1 MIIINLKRTRPPE
14 PIFQID
20 LSKFTGHRNRESDP
34 CLKYH
39 GWEMRYLLLFT
50 QSAHEMLT
58 RVQAPL
64 FDEPRVRSST
74 MIKKLRHK
82 KFQIT
87 SFA

>member
-1 MIIINLKRTRPPE
+1 MRIIIILSEPGPPE
-14 PIFQID
+14 SIFKID
-20 LSKFTGHRNRESDP
+20 LSKITGHTSQRESDP

-50 QSAHEMLT
+50 QSTHEMLT

-64 FDEPRVRSST
+64 YDEPRVRSST
-74 MIKKLRHK
+74 MIKNLTHK

-87 SFA
+87 N